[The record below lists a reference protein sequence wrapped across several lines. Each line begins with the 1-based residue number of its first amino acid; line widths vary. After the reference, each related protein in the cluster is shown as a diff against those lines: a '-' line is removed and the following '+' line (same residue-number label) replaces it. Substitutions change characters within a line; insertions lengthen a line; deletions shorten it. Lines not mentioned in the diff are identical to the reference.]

1 MRRMNAHKAGR
12 GPGELRSTGRGRPSP
27 LATPPAK
34 LTLWPGVGLVAAN
47 MIGAGVFL
55 SAGFMAQRM
64 GPGAILLAW
73 VAGAL
78 LALAGARA
86 YAELARLVPRSGGEY
101 RYLSELTHPALG
113 YLAGWASLLVGF
125 SAPVAVDA
133 LAAGEFAATALP
145 VLHVRLGFMVAGHT
159 VTASGAQLVAA
170 GFIAALTA
178 AHAVGL
184 RTSTRVQ
191 NVLVVVKI
199 VLLAGFVVVGAAFG
213 RHAWPTW
220 SPPDGGAGFPFGPF
234 AESLFFIAF
243 AFSGWNA
250 VAYAAE
256 DFERPERTV
265 PKAMV
270 VGCLAVAGLYLVV
283 NWIFV
288 ANLTPAD
295 ASVVFRYDSDRV
307 TLGHAVVERLL
318 GGGFGAVMAAFTV
331 LVFLSAMSAMT
342 FVGPRVYAAMAKDGY
357 LPRALA
363 GKDGRPPAV
372 SVVLQGALAIAIVFT
387 QSLRDVLGSLGAIL
401 TFFAALT
408 AAGLFRAAVRPL
420 PGRPAPRPAAL
431 AAAFVYAAS
440 ALAMFAFA
448 YRGAPSTLLW
458 VAGVLAFGLVAYA
471 LSRPRPAAGAAG
483 VETGGEPEVAPD
495 A

>member
-1 MRRMNAHKAGR
+1 MRPMNAR
-12 GPGELRSTGRGRPSP
+12 TPG
-27 LATPPAK
+27 K

-133 LAAGEFAATALP
+133 LAAAEFAAAAAPALRGAFS
-145 VLHVRLGFMVAGHT
+145 LQLGGAIVT
-159 VTASGAQLVAA
+159 VTAAQLAA
-170 GFIAALTA
+170 AALIALLTA
-178 AHAVGL
+178 AHAIGL

-191 NVLVVVKI
+191 NALVVVKLAL
-199 VLLAGFVVVGAAFG
+199 VAGFVAVGLVYGA
-213 RHAWPTW
+213 RAWPAW
-220 SPPDGGAGFPFGPF
+220 SPPEGGPGFPVGPF

-256 DFERPERTV
+256 EFDAPDRTV
-265 PKAMV
+265 PRAMV

-283 NWIFV
+283 NFIFV

-295 ASVVFRYDSDRV
+295 ATVVFRYDSDRV
-307 TLGHAVVERLL
+307 TLGHAVVDRLL
-318 GGGFGAVMAAFTV
+318 GPGFGAAMSAFTV

-342 FVGPRVYAAMAKDGY
+342 FVGPRVYAAMARDGY

-363 GKDGRPPAV
+363 GKDGRPPAI
-372 SVVLQGALAIAIVFT
+372 SVVLQGAIALAIVFT

-408 AAGLFRAAVRPL
+408 AAGLFRAAIRPL
-420 PGRPAPRPAAL
+420 PGRPRPRPIALVSAA
-431 AAAFVYAAS
+431 VYAAS

-448 YRGAPSTLLW
+448 SKGAPRTLAWIAAVLG
-458 VAGVLAFGLVAYA
+458 AGLAAWA
-471 LSRPRPAAGAAG
+471 LSRPRALASPPAGAAAADP
-483 VETGGEPEVAPD
+483 EP
-495 A
+495 